1 VNTNDADLL
10 RRYDESGDEQAFSEL
25 VQRHLGL
32 VHATALRQL
41 GNPQA
46 AADVTQAVFCLLWR
60 KCRRLIGIPDLTGWL
75 HRAACYKSAEAIRA
89 ERRRR
94 FHESEAATMSPP
106 FATECAPD
114 PWAGVAPHL
123 DAALERL
130 GEAERQLILARF
142 FRRQSLRE
150 LGEFL
155 GVSEDAAR
163 MRVSRALDRLRR
175 HLAAAGAAVTLS
187 GLAGLLEE
195 HGDPPAPAPALHD
208 RVLRA
213 VRELRNGPGAGR
225 ATPPP
230 PPGAWWRNWA
240 PNFLTRP
247 VRWSVA
253 GLVAVGLLTLWQQ
266 GRQPT
271 PGRSPLAP
279 AAAPR
284 TPAPT
289 DAATPVPVA
298 RVRSV
303 VPKALSEADV
313 SALLEDL
320 KQILASPV
328 TDNVWPPQ
336 DLRDVVGALSG
347 HHAEAFEVLSQTFRD
362 AAAPQ
367 PARERAIWGMWLLG
381 EAAPGAL
388 PGILSELTG
397 VVRSPD
403 AGPFWGHAAD
413 VLRHLGP
420 PESALAPMAAAVIAN
435 PAAASATVRFWEGA
449 AWRHPEAVRALLTPW
464 LAEPTPFG
472 WVAACALTRVPGGN
486 LAALPAL
493 LGAGLDDPSCQ
504 SSVLEALRRLGPAAA
519 ELTPALRARLS
530 DAERK
535 GQVWLRTQLIEVLA
549 TVAPDSRGE
558 LPEVAQ
564 VLQVQAEADA
574 LQRQIEQDTATV
586 SELTA
591 GLQNPKVSWMAAMT
605 LEEMGPAAAAA
616 LPALRQALNA
626 PGQPHRHYLAKA
638 IKAIAPGEPKP
649 LFERDDLLATL
660 RAVSDAATELAP
672 GLDAAHRAQVTELI
686 GGAGDQ
692 TPAELARFARELEAV
707 HPRLGTVWV
716 AGLLALDPALETTLS
731 P

>member
-1 VNTNDADLL
+1 MNDGDLL

-41 GNPQA
+41 GEAHA

-60 KCRRLIGIPDLTGWL
+60 KGRRLFGIPDLTGWL
-75 HRAACYKSAEAIRA
+75 HRAACYKSAEVIRA

-94 FHESEAATMSPP
+94 FHETEAATMSPSS
-106 FATECAPD
+106 AAECAPD

-123 DAALERL
+123 DAALDRL

-150 LGEFL
+150 LGGLL

-175 HLAAAGAAVTLS
+175 QLAAAGAVVSPSA
-187 GLAGLLEE
+187 LAGLLEE
-195 HGDPPAPAPALHD
+195 HGNPPSSTAALHD
-208 RVLRA
+208 LVLRA
-213 VRELRNGPGAGR
+213 VRELRKMPGTGR
-225 ATPPP
+225 ATLPTPR
-230 PPGAWWRNWA
+230 GAWWRIWA
-240 PNFLTRP
+240 PNLLTRP

-253 GLVAVGLLTLWQQ
+253 GLVAVGLLTLWSQ
-266 GRQPT
+266 GRRST
-271 PGRSPLAP
+271 PGGSLRSPAI
-279 AAAPR
+279 APR
-284 TPAPT
+284 TPAPA
-289 DAATPVPVA
+289 DAVTQVPVA
-298 RVRSV
+298 RVRNV
-303 VPKALSEADV
+303 VPRALSVADV

-320 KQILASPV
+320 KRILASPV

-336 DLRDVVGALSG
+336 DLRDAVRALSG
-347 HHAEAFEVLSQTFRD
+347 HHAEAFAVLTQTLRD

-367 PARERAIWGMWLLG
+367 PARERAIWAMWLLG

-420 PESALAPMAAAVIAN
+420 PESALAPMADAVIAN
-435 PAAASATVRFWEGA
+435 PAAAPATVRFWEGA

-464 LAEPTPFG
+464 LSEPPPFG
-472 WVAACALTRVPGGN
+472 LVAACALTRVPGGEVT
-486 LAALPAL
+486 ALPAV
-493 LGAGLDDPSCQ
+493 LGTGLNDPCCQ

-519 ELTPALRARLS
+519 ELTPALRARLT
-530 DAERK
+530 DADRN

-549 TVAPDSRGE
+549 AVAPESRTE
-558 LPEVAQ
+558 LPEVDQA
-564 VLQVQAEADA
+564 LRVQAEADA
-574 LQRQIEQDTATV
+574 LQRRIEQDTATV

-591 GLQNPKVSWMAAMT
+591 GLQNPKVAWMAAMT
-605 LEEMGPAAAAA
+605 LEEMGPAATAA

-626 PGQPHRHYLAKA
+626 PGQLHRHYLATA

-660 RAVSDAATELAP
+660 RAVSDAVTELAP
-672 GLDAAHRAQVTELI
+672 DLDAVHRAQVTELL

-692 TPAELARFARELEAV
+692 TPAELARVARELEAV
-707 HPRLGTVWV
+707 DPRLATIWV
-716 AGLLALDPALETTLS
+716 ASLLALDPALQTTLS